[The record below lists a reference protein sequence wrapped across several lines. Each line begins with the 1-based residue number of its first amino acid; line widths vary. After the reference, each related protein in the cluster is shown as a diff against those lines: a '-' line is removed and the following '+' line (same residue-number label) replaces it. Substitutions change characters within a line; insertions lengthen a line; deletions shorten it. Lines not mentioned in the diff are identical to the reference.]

1 MTIELLQLLSLISY
15 ILAGVLFLLSIALFF
30 LLEIPK
36 VIGIL
41 TGVTEKKS
49 IESIRRQNETMD
61 EEGSGN
67 ETSFISGKGNGLK
80 TNQKNRNV
88 STEKISTTKLPANS
102 DQTTV
107 LNAGQSET
115 TVLSNNETTV
125 LGNSETTVLGTASQ
139 TTVLNNS
146 SYANNTHSANNTYNR
161 NVIQSASANAG
172 NEFYV
177 ECELKFVGSS
187 EIIA

>member
-88 STEKISTTKLPANS
+88 STEKITTTKLPANS

-107 LNAGQSET
+107 LNAGQ
-115 TVLSNNETTV
+115 
-125 LGNSETTVLGTASQ
+125 SETTVLGTASQ